1 MEVSMEEY
9 LEALLGQ
16 IRCKKAWPMIEEEM
30 RGHILEQAEEN
41 QRQGMDEEEA
51 MKAAV
56 KDMGDPVEAGVS
68 LDRVHRPKMAWGV
81 MALMGII
88 SVFSIVIQ
96 WILGR
101 ADASL
106 GEGYALHH
114 AGGVAA
120 GYVAMLLVYRLDY
133 SYIGRYVKRIAW
145 IFCGVAFLFV
155 FPLGTRVNGAKAWI
169 SLGGIGNIS
178 IIFPMYLFIP
188 VYGALLYRHRGEGY
202 RGIGK
207 CILWMVPVVFLA
219 FRIPC
224 ASLALMLF
232 LIMAAMLSIAVGKG
246 WFKIAKIR
254 FLTAFWSIAVGV
266 PAFFLLLCIRTGY
279 LANYQTERIKFFL
292 GMEGSYADYIREII
306 FQCIKSSRF
315 IGNSGTETIG
325 WIPEIGGDYLLIF
338 LSSYCGIAVAL
349 LAGLLLL
356 AVSAKAIQI
365 SFGQKN
371 QLGMIMGC
379 GCGLILE
386 MMTVTGILRNFGL
399 IPAAQVFFPFLST
412 GSSGI
417 VVSYILV
424 GIVLSIYRY
433 QNLLPAG
440 IRMEP

>member
-1 MEVSMEEY
+1 MEEY

-120 GYVAMLLVYRLDY
+120 GYAAMLLVYRLDY
-133 SYIGRYVKRIAW
+133 SYIGRYAKRIAW

-207 CILWMVPVVFLA
+207 CILWMVPVIFLA

-232 LIMAAMLSIAVGKG
+232 LIMAAMLSVAVGKG

-254 FLTAFWSIAVGV
+254 FLTAFWSIAV
-266 PAFFLLLCIRTGY
+266 
-279 LANYQTERIKFFL
+279 
-292 GMEGSYADYIREII
+292 
-306 FQCIKSSRF
+306 
-315 IGNSGTETIG
+315 
-325 WIPEIGGDYLLIF
+325 EIGRA
-338 LSSYCGIAVAL
+338 SCRERV
-349 LAGLLLL
+349 
-356 AVSAKAIQI
+356 
-365 SFGQKN
+365 
-371 QLGMIMGC
+371 
-379 GCGLILE
+379 
-386 MMTVTGILRNFGL
+386 
-399 IPAAQVFFPFLST
+399 
-412 GSSGI
+412 
-417 VVSYILV
+417 
-424 GIVLSIYRY
+424 
-433 QNLLPAG
+433 
-440 IRMEP
+440 